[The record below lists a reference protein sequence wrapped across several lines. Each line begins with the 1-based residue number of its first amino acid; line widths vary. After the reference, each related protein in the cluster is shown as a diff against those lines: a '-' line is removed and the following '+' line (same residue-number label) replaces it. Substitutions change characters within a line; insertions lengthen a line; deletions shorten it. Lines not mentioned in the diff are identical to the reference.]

1 MNVYRQATWKT
12 QKFGPVGRK
21 QLKDPGLVSFSVVL
35 IEIKWNVRHLV
46 NAI

>member
-1 MNVYRQATWKT
+1 MFTVGQHGRCKKCGA
-12 QKFGPVGRK
+12 VGRK

-35 IEIKWNVRHLV
+35 IEIKWNVRRLV